1 MQVSPYLNFNGDCR
15 EAFEFYSRATGCPTL
30 AMMTFGDA
38 PGDFPMPPD
47 WKDKIIHARILIGQ
61 TMLMGSD
68 APPGRQST
76 LGGFGVS
83 LNVDTDAD
91 AERILKA
98 LSEGGEVT
106 MPMGETFFATR
117 FGMAKDKFGVMWMV
131 VHEKPMGGQ

>member
-15 EAFEFYSRATGCPTL
+15 QAFEFYSKATGCPTL
-30 AMMTFGDA
+30 AMMSFGET
-38 PGDFPMPPD
+38 PGMESPPGHE
-47 WKDKIIHARILIGQ
+47 DKILHARIMIGQ

-68 APPGRQST
+68 NMPGRQST

-83 LNVDTDAD
+83 LNCDSDAD
-91 AERILKA
+91 AERIFKA

-106 MPMGETFFATR
+106 MPMAETFFATR

-131 VHEKPMGGQ
+131 VHEKPMS

>member
-15 EAFEFYSRATGCPTL
+15 QAFEFYSKATGCPTL
-30 AMMTFGDA
+30 AMMSFGET
-38 PGDFPMPPD
+38 PGMESPPG
-47 WKDKIIHARILIGQ
+47 WSDKILHARMMIGQ

-68 APPGRQST
+68 SPPGRQST

-83 LNVDTDAD
+83 LNVDSDAD
-91 AERILKA
+91 AERIFKA

-106 MPMGETFFATR
+106 MPMDETFFASR

-131 VHEKPMGGQ
+131 VHEKPMG